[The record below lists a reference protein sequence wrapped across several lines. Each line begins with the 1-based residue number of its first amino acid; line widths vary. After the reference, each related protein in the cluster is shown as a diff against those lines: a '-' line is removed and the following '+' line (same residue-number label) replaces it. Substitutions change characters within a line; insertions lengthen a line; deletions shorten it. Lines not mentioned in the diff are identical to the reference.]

1 MEPLTAAPLEIP
13 FSKKKLIFLLVCAL
27 LFVAVGCWFIISPPK
42 LPGLLRTVGTVAVLF
57 FGLCAWLIVR
67 KLPVTRPGLVLDAT
81 GIRDFNSGP
90 EPLQIPWQDMEDL
103 WVLRIQ
109 NRKLIMIQVIN
120 PDHYIAQQQNVFKRK
135 MMQLNHR
142 MYGTPLS
149 ITSNALKISFDKLWQ
164 ELAERFK
171 AAKGL

>member
-1 MEPLTAAPLEIP
+1 MDPFSAAPLEIP
-13 FSKKKLIFLLVCAL
+13 FSKKKLIFLLVCTL
-27 LFVAVGCWFIISPPK
+27 LLVVVGCWFMISPPK
-42 LPGLLRTVGTVAVLF
+42 LPGLLRTVGAVAVLF

-67 KLPVTRPGLVLDAT
+67 KLPETRPGLVLDAT

-109 NRKLIMIQVIN
+109 NRKLIMIQVRN
-120 PDHYIAQQQNVFKRK
+120 PEDYIARQSNVFKRK

-142 MYGTPLS
+142 MYGTPLR